1 MYVGHRKNDKMY
13 GQETLTYSNDS
24 KYVGEYKDDKMHSQG
39 TFKFIGFA
47 YIGEFKEGEVLGGVG
62 KDQK

>member
-1 MYVGHRKNDKMY
+1 MY